1 MEKLILISLMIALAA
16 VLPVI
21 AKPVKTFTLVDDGK
35 PKATIVL
42 AKDADKA
49 ARFGATELNHH
60 IKLIT
65 GSELPVVTD
74 EQAVE
79 GSRILVGESKYTR
92 DLGLKSSELS
102 SQEYMVKMVSPSTLV
117 LMGNDKEDK
126 GKLIY
131 DYISDPNAVSTW
143 PSIYS
148 EIGTLN
154 AVHDFLRNDCG
165 VHWLN
170 PTDVGTIV
178 PTSKTLTVSVSDAR
192 RAPFMRYRGASAGM
206 DNAERYNVGGG
217 HWRGG
222 SEEAKAFE
230 AQGYQKVYAAHN
242 NPHQRNLGLRAQN
255 RLFMYRM
262 KAGGENSPC
271 NHSFYNFYERFWNK
285 DAANFESYHPE
296 YFAQGYEGK
305 EPPQLCYS
313 SEATIQQVIKDA
325 RDYFDNG
332 GHRKRMHS
340 IASPGYTWGENFY
353 ALEPMDNSAF
363 CKCEAC
369 TSQFE
374 LDRPRQEQHST
385 YWFRFVNRIA
395 SALKESHPDK
405 HISTLAYMTHEGL
418 PTGFKLEDNVVVHF
432 CLSLNRMPYNTEGLQ
447 KQIDRLLEWDSNEDV
462 PMYLWLYN
470 TFPVEIA
477 NNGLF
482 NCFPGFFAH
491 EVKRQ
496 FDIFN
501 ELGIRGIFHCGY
513 NGEVENYV
521 TYRLMDNPDLDIDV
535 LLNQYFEQYGPA
547 AKPIRAMYD
556 LIEQRYC
563 DPVNYVLEPGRK
575 PYGGHQ
581 RVDIAWGHLGTA
593 EVMETLQKNMDQ
605 AMALAET
612 DEQKTRVEL
621 WNAAIWSYMRRGR
634 EEFVKRMEAPMPAIT
649 APRVSDAGGD
659 PTKVDWEKAA
669 SLGDKWYTRGGNEP
683 AALPLSGRIC
693 HDGAYVYL
701 ELVDETDPEKLTV
714 SPQIACFDDWE
725 LIIARQR
732 AQPFRQYMIGPT
744 ALTVGLS
751 YGEVNWRQ
759 GVKATEYTKKA
770 FGMKTVSDTSGD
782 RWITRM
788 AFPMEEISDKPIAP
802 GESFYMNIMRV
813 SSPALAKQPRYG
825 IDTWVSYTTVKQV
838 DRLGEVK
845 LAP

>member
-1 MEKLILISLMIALAA
+1 MVKLSLISLTIALAA

-21 AKPVKTFTLVDDGK
+21 AAPAPTFTLVDDGK
-35 PKATIVL
+35 PTATIVL
-42 AKDADKA
+42 AKNADKA
-49 ARFGATELNHH
+49 ARFGAAELNHY

-65 GSELPVVTD
+65 GSELPLVTD
-74 EQAVE
+74 EQTVE
-79 GSRILVGESKYTR
+79 GRRILVGESEYTR
-92 DLGLKSSELS
+92 ALGLKSSDFG
-102 SQEYMVKMVSPSTLV
+102 SQAYMIKMVNPSTLV
-117 LMGNDKEDK
+117 LMGKDASDK
-126 GKLIY
+126 GLLVY
-131 DYISDPNAVSTW
+131 DYLSNPHAVNTW
-143 PSIYS
+143 PSVYS

-154 AVHDFLRNDCG
+154 AVDDFLRDDCG
-165 VHWLN
+165 VRWLN

-178 PTSKTLTVSVSDAR
+178 QARKTLTVSIPDVR
-192 RAPFMRYRGASAGM
+192 RAPFMRYRGASVAES
-206 DNAERYNVGGG
+206 NSERYNAGGG
-217 HWRGG
+217 HWRAGTA
-222 SEEAKAFE
+222 EANAFSVL
-230 AQGYQKVYAAHN
+230 GYSNVYASTT
-242 NPHQRNLGLRAQN
+242 NPSQRNMGIRSQN

-285 DAANFESYHPE
+285 NAKNFEAYHPE

-313 SEATIQQVIKDA
+313 NEAMIQQVIKDA
-325 RDYFDNG
+325 QDYFDNG
-332 GHRKRMHS
+332 GHRKR
-340 IASPGYTWGENFY
+340 WGENSY

-363 CKCEAC
+363 CKGDAC

-395 SALKESHPDK
+395 AALKESHPDK
-405 HISTLAYMTHEGL
+405 KISTLAYMTHEGL

-432 CLSLNRMPYNTEGLQ
+432 CLSHNRTPYNRDALQ
-447 KQIDRLLEWDSNEDV
+447 KQFDRMNEWDTKENI

-477 NNGLF
+477 NNGRF
-482 NCFPGFFAH
+482 NCFPGFFSH

-496 FDIFN
+496 FDIFKKL
-501 ELGIRGIFHCGY
+501 EIQGIFHCGY

-535 LLNQYFEQYGPA
+535 LLDQYFEQYGPA
-547 AKPIRAMYD
+547 AKPIKAMYD

-563 DPVNYVLEPGRK
+563 DPANYVLKPGDK
-575 PYGGHQ
+575 PYSGHQ
-581 RVDIAWGHLGTA
+581 RVDIAWGLLGTA
-593 EVMETLQKNMDQ
+593 EVMAKLQSYMDK
-605 AMALAET
+605 AIELAVT

-634 EEFVKRMEAPMPAIT
+634 DEFGERMEAPMPAIT

-659 PTKVDWEKAA
+659 PNKVAWDKA
-669 SLGDKWYTRGGNEP
+669 SPLGSKWYTRGGGDP
-683 AALPLSGRIC
+683 AALPLSGRVC
-693 HDGAYVYL
+693 HDGSYIYL
-701 ELVDETDPEKLTV
+701 ELVDESAPEKLHV

-725 LIIARQR
+725 LIISRQR

-744 ALTVGLS
+744 GLTQGLS

-759 GVKATEYTKKA
+759 GVKATEYTAPA
-770 FGMKTVSDTSGD
+770 FGMKIVSDISGD
-782 RWITRM
+782 RWISRM
-788 AFPMEEISDKPIAP
+788 AFPMAEITDKPIVS
-802 GESFYMNIMRV
+802 GDSFYMNIMRV
-813 SSPALAKQPRYG
+813 SNPALAKQPRYGIG

-838 DRLGEVK
+838 DRLGEIK